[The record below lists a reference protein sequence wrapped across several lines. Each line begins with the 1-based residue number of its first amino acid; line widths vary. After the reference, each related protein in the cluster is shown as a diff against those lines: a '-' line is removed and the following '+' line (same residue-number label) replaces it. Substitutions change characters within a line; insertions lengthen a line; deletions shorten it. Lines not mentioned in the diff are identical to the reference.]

1 MNSLYFQFM
10 QTVAQFIVQ
19 AIRIDGNKDG
29 KISRTEIS
37 TFFFAVILP
46 LITNGNT
53 LKNQWQGFYDFVRG
67 MKFDDFKGVLLEIVD
82 GQLLPGELSGVE
94 EKVDKIALV
103 IYNLLDAIHQTI
115 EAYQD
120 LFGNKKLEVR
130 IVKKVKNK

>member
-1 MNSLYFQFM
+1 MGKFHGLKLVHSFCCYFATHHKWKHF
-10 QTVAQFIVQ
+10 
-19 AIRIDGNKDG
+19 
-29 KISRTEIS
+29 E
-37 TFFFAVILP
+37 
-46 LITNGNT
+46 
-53 LKNQWQGFYDFVRG
+53 NQWQGFYDFVRG

-120 LFGNKKLEVR
+120 LLE
-130 IVKKVKNK
+130 IKN